1 MLNQIVISETVN
13 QAMYNEWKRFEGD
26 WIIALATYIVIISP
40 LYFCC
45 LIEADDDE
53 LSQFD
58 RFISNKSQL

>member
-1 MLNQIVISETVN
+1 
-13 QAMYNEWKRFEGD
+13 MYNEWKRFEGD

-45 LIEADDDE
+45 FIETDDDE

-58 RFISNKSQL
+58 RFISDKSQL